1 MTMIRVEN
9 LSYGVPAKD
18 LYNNIS
24 FTLEEGQHCALIG
37 RNGTGKSTL
46 VDMLTDPEKYLYD
59 GTIIRDEH
67 CRIGYASQFAK
78 EDKNQDITVFAYLSE
93 KFVENQEATAV
104 ICEQMAEAEDL
115 EPLFEQYQ
123 QLLDAFSAMDGDNY
137 ETNIRKQLKAASM
150 SQHEQTP
157 MALLSGGEYKLLQIM
172 KEMLQLPDLLI
183 LDEPDA
189 FLDFEN
195 MSGLC
200 NLINSYPGTL
210 LVVTHNRYLL
220 NHCFNKILHLE
231 DRDLQEFDG
240 TYTEYT
246 CSLLQKKVEIQEMA
260 ARDQAE
266 IERNE
271 KMVERLRANATK
283 FDIASLG
290 RAVHAKDTHL
300 QRLRARQI
308 KAPFVDIRQPD
319 IQLPKV
325 EADAEEVLLSVKD
338 YQVAFDDTLL
348 EHVNFELHAG
358 EKVAIVGANGTG
370 KTTLLREIF
379 RAQNPAIQICEHANI
394 GFLSQIY
401 GEMLLESNT
410 VYEEFE
416 ALGFETRAD
425 IQKYL
430 AGYGFEED
438 SLNQKIGEMSG
449 GEKNLLQL
457 AKIALGEANLLL
469 LDEPTSHLDLYSQM
483 ALERAVSEYKGAVLM
498 VSHDF
503 YNIVNCADSIL
514 FVDHKEIR
522 PMRIRTFRQKMY
534 ERHFSIEY
542 LEAEQKRKE
551 LETRVESCLKKND
564 IETAKKLCEQLL
576 ENA

>member
-1 MTMIRVEN
+1 MIRVEN

-104 ICEQMAEAEDL
+104 ICEQMAETEDL

-416 ALGFETRAD
+416 SLGFETKAE

>member
-1 MTMIRVEN
+1 MIRVEN